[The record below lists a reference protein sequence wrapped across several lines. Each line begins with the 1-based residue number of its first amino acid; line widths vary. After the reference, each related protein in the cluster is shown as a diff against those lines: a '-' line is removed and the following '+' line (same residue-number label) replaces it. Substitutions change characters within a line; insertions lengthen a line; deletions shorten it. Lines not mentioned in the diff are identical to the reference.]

1 VTCGCRRI
9 HELQH
14 PEINFAAVF
23 YLQQPLPRMEPP
35 RYRDGQKSDASR
47 KEGHMH
53 NRWVTRL
60 GTAAIGAWL
69 ISFSPTAPSAQDAQ
83 CTHRGQL
90 DTLYCDD
97 NNDLVADAP
106 KDPKRWRDPSALVF
120 AYTPVE
126 DPAVYANVF
135 KPFTEYLGQC
145 TGKRIVYYPVQSN
158 AAEIEAMRSGRL
170 HVAGFSTGPTGF
182 AVNLAGAV
190 PFAAKG
196 TEKGPHG
203 YHLLALVKASSP
215 YQKLS
220 DLKGKRVAH
229 TSPSSNSGNLAPR
242 VLFPTEGLVP
252 EDDYKPLMSGGHD
265 KSTLGVASGDY
276 DMAPVASDVY
286 ERMVTRGTVK
296 GDDFRVIFK
305 SKVFPTSSFAYA
317 HDLKPDLAKK
327 LVECFYAFRFP
338 PSMQKEF
345 NGDDRFFPISYKET
359 WAVVRDVAEKTG
371 TPYNKAAYD
380 AEAKREAEALA
391 KKQQQKPQAPP
402 KQ

>member
-1 VTCGCRRI
+1 LRGARI
-9 HELQH
+9 VDALSGKK
-14 PEINFAAVF
+14 
-23 YLQQPLPRMEPP
+23 LPR
-35 RYRDGQKSDASR
+35 
-47 KEGHMH
+47 KEEHMH
-53 NRWVTRL
+53 NRWKALL
-60 GTAAIGAWL
+60 GATAIGATA
-69 ISFSPTAPSAQDAQ
+69 ISLLPGSPFAQADS
-83 CTHRGQL
+83 CKNRGQL
-90 DTLYCDD
+90 DLQYCDE

-106 KDPKRWRDPSALVF
+106 KDPRKWRDPSTLVF

-126 DPAVYANVF
+126 DPAVYANAF
-135 KPFTEYLGQC
+135 KPFTDYLSQC
-145 TGKRIVYYPVQSN
+145 AGKRVVYYPVQSN
-158 AAEIEAMRSGRL
+158 SAEIEAMRSGRL

-242 VLFPTEGLVP
+242 VLFPPQGLKP
-252 EDDYKPLMSGGHD
+252 EEDYKPLMSGGHD

-296 GDDFRVIFK
+296 GDDFRIIYK
-305 SKVFPTSSFAYA
+305 SQVFPTSSFAYA

-327 LVECFYAFRFP
+327 VVECFYAFRFP
-338 PSMQKEF
+338 PSMVKEF
-345 NGDDRFFPISYKET
+345 NGDDRFFPITYKET

-380 AEAKREAEALA
+380 REAKREAEALA
-391 KKQQQKPQAPP
+391 KKQQQKQQQKP